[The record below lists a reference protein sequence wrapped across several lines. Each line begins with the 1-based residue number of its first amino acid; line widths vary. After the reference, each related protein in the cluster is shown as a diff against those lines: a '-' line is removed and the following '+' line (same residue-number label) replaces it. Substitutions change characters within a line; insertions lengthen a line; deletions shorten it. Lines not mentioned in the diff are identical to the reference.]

1 MTKYNPDIH
10 RRRSIRLKG
19 YDYSQPGLYFITIC
33 TQNRSILLGDIEN
46 GKMILNDA
54 GMMVHRI
61 WNEIPNDFHN
71 IQLHEFVIM
80 PNHIHGIIE
89 ITTVGADS
97 ISAPSISAKND
108 TGAEIGAEMD
118 SAPTPAIPK
127 IVQSFKRHTT
137 IEYIKMV
144 KQNIVPPFEKRIWQ
158 RNYYEHIIRNEKSY
172 YQIAEYIRN
181 NPMKWRED
189 KYYIQ
194 SLKAPDI

>member
-1 MTKYNPDIH
+1 MAKYNSDIH
-10 RRRSIRLKG
+10 HRRSIRLKR

-33 TQNRSILLGDIEN
+33 TQNRSKLLGDIKN
-46 GKMILNDA
+46 RRGGFHIRPILILNGA
-54 GMMVHRI
+54 GIMVYRI
-61 WNEIPNDFHN
+61 WNGIPNDFRN

-97 ISAPSISAKND
+97 ISALSTSAKD
-108 TGAEIGAEMD
+108 ARAEID

-127 IVQSFKRHTT
+127 IMQSFKRHTT

-144 KQNIVPPFEKRIWQ
+144 KLNIVPPFEKRIWQ

-181 NPMKWRED
+181 NSLKWQED
-189 KYYIQ
+189 KYYV
-194 SLKAPDI
+194 